1 MRSESIIEY
10 YLIMER
16 VPTHGIEVFLTIARE
31 GSMRAAADALGVG
44 ASAVTLQLKSLEERL
59 GIELFFRT
67 TRSVELTDAG
77 RVLFDAA
84 APAHRDLIYAVKK
97 TREMAQS
104 TTGTLR
110 LSLSRGAYI
119 AALAPALDVFLAENP
134 GINLD
139 LSWNE
144 ELVDIVREGFH
155 GGIRMGDVLSPDMIA
170 VRVTPPIKSAFFAA
184 PFYVETHG
192 VPRRPRDLLDHQ
204 CIRHRHPSSGA
215 LRDWWVTENGQD
227 KLIDPPARLIF
238 DSAAGVIEAAREGHG
253 VGWSMKATMKDHL
266 KTGDL
271 QAVLE
276 PYAKDLPPFYIY
288 YPKQN
293 KRVECLRVLV
303 DFLKARLKKRPES

>member
-1 MRSESIIEY
+1 
-10 YLIMER
+10 MER
-16 VPTHGIEVFLTIARE
+16 IPTHGIEVFLTIVRE

-67 TRSVELTDAG
+67 TRSVELTEAG
-77 RVLFDAA
+77 KVLFEAA

-97 TREMAQS
+97 TKEMAQS

-119 AALAPALDVFLAENP
+119 AALAPALGAFLAEKP

-139 LSWNE
+139 VSWNE

-170 VRVTPPIKSAFFAA
+170 VRITPPIESAFFAA
-184 PFYVETHG
+184 PSYLEAHG
-192 VPRRPRDLLDHQ
+192 VPKRPRDLLDHQ
-204 CIRHRHPSSGA
+204 CIRHRNPTSGA
-215 LRDWWVTENGQD
+215 LREWWAAEDGQD
-227 KLIDPPARLIF
+227 KLIDPPTRLIF
-238 DSAAGVIEAAREGHG
+238 DSAAGVIEAARAGHG
-253 VGWSMKATMKDHL
+253 VGWSMKATMQNHL

-276 PYAKDLPPFYIY
+276 PYAKDLPPFYIF

-303 DFLKARLKKRPES
+303 EFLKVNLKNRPGS

>member
-1 MRSESIIEY
+1 MQR
-10 YLIMER
+10 L
-16 VPTHGIEVFLTIARE
+16 PTYGIEVFLTIVRE

-67 TRSVELTDAG
+67 TRSVALTDAG
-77 RVLFDAA
+77 KVLFEAA
-84 APAHRDLIYAVKK
+84 APAHRDLIYAIKK

-119 AALAPALDVFLAENP
+119 GALAPALKEFLAENP

-144 ELVDIVREGFH
+144 ELVDIVRDGFH

-170 VRVTPPIKSAFFAA
+170 VRITPTVKSAFFAA
-184 PFYVETHG
+184 PNYLKVHG
-192 VPRRPRDLLDHQ
+192 VPKCPRDLLHHQ
-204 CIRHRHPSSGA
+204 CIRHRHLTSSTMHQ
-215 LRDWWVTENGQD
+215 WWVTQDGQD

-238 DSAAGVIEAAREGHG
+238 DSAAGVIEAARDGHG
-253 VGWSMKATMKDHL
+253 VGWSMKAAMKDYL
-266 KTGDL
+266 KTGEL
-271 QAVLE
+271 QTVLE
-276 PYAKDLPPFYIY
+276 PYAKDLSPFYIY
-288 YPKQN
+288 YPMQN
-293 KRVECLRVLV
+293 KRVECLKVLV
-303 DFLKARLKKRPES
+303 EFLKDRSKKHPGN